1 MELTQWSPGE
11 PRKQVVRTNGYW
23 IEYSNGERHLDV
35 LSGNS
40 AFMLGYNDQDI
51 LDAIRANPVHYLR
64 GTTGESA
71 QVNDELVEL
80 ICQEGNWASV
90 AWAVSGSD
98 AVEAAVAM
106 NDNYWAYQN
115 KKKTKILSFFPGYHG
130 TTMLAK
136 HLRGE
141 YSYLN
146 RSVTVLAPN
155 WKHYSDQESAEAKC
169 LERIRKKLEANPD
182 IGCVILETMPWFG
195 HLTPYT
201 VNWWKSIRQLCDEF
215 DVLMINDDVALCWG
229 KLGHL
234 FGYQAYGVQPDIAVI
249 GKALTGG
256 YSPLGAAVCNQRVH
270 DVLKTRTWLH
280 GHTWAP
286 NMWGV
291 SAALVATKKIQQLMH
306 RADNIQLRLRAIGDE
321 LELNYRGQ
329 GVAICYDFSY
339 NVTWAEQSAVG
350 LANNIEEHNAIKV
363 FAPLIADDEFFNTL
377 RTGLQKLLK
386 KS

>member
-11 PRKQVVRTNGYW
+11 PRKQVVRTHGYW
-23 IEYSNGERHLDV
+23 VEYSNGERHLDV
-35 LSGNS
+35 LSGNT

-51 LDAIRANPVHYLR
+51 LDAIRTNPVHYLR

-71 QVNDELVEL
+71 KANDQLVDL

-98 AVEAAVAM
+98 AVEAAIAM
-106 NDNYWAYQN
+106 NDNYWAYQD

-155 WKHYSDQESAEAKC
+155 WKLYSDQESAEAKC
-169 LERIRKKLEANPD
+169 LERVRKKLQANPD
-182 IGCVILETMPWFG
+182 IGCIIFETIPWIG
-195 HLTPYT
+195 NLTPYT
-201 VNWWKSIRQLCDEF
+201 VNWWQSIRQLCDEF

-256 YSPLGAAVCNQRVH
+256 YSPLGGAVCNSQVH

-291 SAALVATKKIQQLMH
+291 TAALVAAEKIKKLMH
-306 RADNIQLRLRAIGDE
+306 CADSIQLRLRAIGDE
-321 LELNYRGQ
+321 LGLNYRGQ

-363 FAPLIADDEFFNTL
+363 FAPLIADDEFFSTL

-386 KS
+386 